1 MRTRALKAGIHVAD
15 PRRDARVTSR
25 SLFSYENKHRNFSF
39 SFSNSSLS
47 LSLKILYSFV
57 HKMVL
62 CVTDLSPLLPKISL
76 IRLYFQRKIY
86 PDASRNNFYAIN
98 WMEIRERAS
107 PHSTRISLFVISFT
121 RKFNVISRE
130 FNFFNGGSK
139 FEDEKRK
146 KKKGTYV

>member
-39 SFSNSSLS
+39 SFFQFLFPVLFRTQDGFMCNRFESPSSKDFLNS
-47 LSLKILYSFV
+47 
-57 HKMVL
+57 
-62 CVTDLSPLLPKISL
+62 
-76 IRLYFQRKIY
+76 YFQRKIY

-146 KKKGTYV
+146 KKKGTRV